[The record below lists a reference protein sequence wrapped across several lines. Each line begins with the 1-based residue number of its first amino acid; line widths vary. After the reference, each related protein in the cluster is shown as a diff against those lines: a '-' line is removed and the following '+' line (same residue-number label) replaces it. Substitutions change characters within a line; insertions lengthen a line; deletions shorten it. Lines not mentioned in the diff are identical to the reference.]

1 MSQSM
6 NASSSPAEPRIVSF
20 DDEPLI
26 LVDSD
31 DNVIG
36 HMPKAEAH
44 LGAGVL
50 HRAFS
55 IFLFNDN
62 GDVLMQQRAEG
73 KQLWGGF
80 WSNSV
85 CSHPRRGETV
95 AAAAKRRLEEEIGVE
110 ADVHFLYQFAY
121 HAQFG
126 DIGAE
131 HEMCSVFIAHSNA
144 AVAGNPTEIAD
155 FAFMAPDELDAA
167 LAAEPDRYTPW
178 LKMEWP
184 RIREAHW
191 DAVTTPARVG

>member
-1 MSQSM
+1 MST
-6 NASSSPAEPRIVSF
+6 NTDAGDADVVSF

-31 DNVIG
+31 DNVLG

-44 LGAGVL
+44 LGDGVL

-55 IFLFNDN
+55 IFLFNSA
-62 GDVLMQQRAEG
+62 GDVLMQQRADA

-95 AAAAKRRLEEEIGVE
+95 AEAAKRRLREEIGID
-110 ADVHFLYQFAY
+110 ADVTYLYKFEY
-121 HAQFG
+121 HARFG

-131 HEMCSVFIAHSNA
+131 HEMCSVFA
-144 AVAGNPTEIAD
+144 AGSDAPVTGNPNEIAD
-155 FAFMAPDELDAA
+155 FSFVAPEALDAD
-167 LAAEPDRYTPW
+167 LAAHPNRYTPW
-178 LKMEWP
+178 IKMEWP
-184 RIREAHW
+184 RVREAHW
-191 DAVTTPARVG
+191 ATVTRLLASDRQSG